1 MQNGIYLFNVFLK
14 TTRPFDDVML
24 PRLNFLIISVN

>member
-14 TTRPFDDVML
+14 TTRLFDDVML
-24 PRLNFLIISVN
+24 PGLNFLIISVN